1 MRSFFGLSIL
11 PYYKDKPCINLPRR
25 LANPS
30 IHLDAIVSKLH
41 IANMV

>member
-11 PYYKDKPCINLPRR
+11 PYYKDKPCMNLPLK

-30 IHLDAIVSKLH
+30 IHLDAIVSELH
-41 IANMV
+41 IANVV